1 MDKTNTPNSLNRIW
15 GLLKDF
21 LGNKLEYA
29 RLSGAEKTTVMLS
42 GIALVLAVFIYALLI
57 ALLILFRKPLIQDPI
72 ARFVSKI
79 FL

>member
-1 MDKTNTPNSLNRIW
+1 MDKTNTQNSLNRIW

-42 GIALVLAVFIYALLI
+42 GIYALLI